1 MDRTSKK
8 SVRKCWIWAILL
20 DQMDKT
26 NIFIT
31 FHTTAAEYTLLSS
44 THRIFSRIDHMISQR
59 KKNLS
64 KFKKIE
70 ILPGIFLD
78 NSMTRDQ

>member
-1 MDRTSKK
+1 M
-8 SVRKCWIWAILL
+8 L
-20 DQMDKT
+20 DLSYTFRPNGQNKHIH
-26 NIFIT
+26 NISY
-31 FHTTAAEYTLLSS
+31 HS
-44 THRIFSRIDHMISQR
+44 SRIHIALKYTQNILQDRSYDKSK